1 MARRP
6 RTQRLNVYLNA
17 RLVGRLEKAGTGAV
31 SFRYDPDWLGW
42 QGAMPVSISMSR
54 ISLASLPAAS
64 VARAT
69 IVWAPSER
77 SLVGV

>member
-42 QGAMPVSISMSR
+42 QGAMPVSISMPSP
-54 ISLASLPAAS
+54 LAL
-64 VARAT
+64 
-69 IVWAPSER
+69 
-77 SLVGV
+77 